1 MHPKPALPP
10 HLLRLADAG
19 DAKPAWI
26 TLLTTEHYNLGMQRA
41 ATISEVN
48 GRASIFIGA
57 VSAGLI
63 ALGFEGAGSRHSAG
77 STVFAALVLTP
88 LLFLGLVTF
97 GRCLQIAIDDW
108 EFSVRIM
115 RLRAAYAQLVPELAG
130 LLAEADTD
138 EAEVSMFAGR
148 WQALQKMLSVAGS
161 MAVISSVVLGADA
174 GAVAYGLS
182 ASLFA
187 ALLAGTAAGTVLMF
201 ATGRYQWGRWCVASS
216 APARTSAL
224 SVACRPLRQARP
236 DPIRITAKE
245 HDVHKP
251 ETYDAGFSH
260 QIGRYSDAIRVPAG
274 QGHDQIIVSG
284 TPGLDENGA
293 IPADFAD
300 EARQAWQNIGAIL
313 AKAGASVSDIV
324 SGRQYLTRQDD
335 IKAYVEVSKEMI
347 THEPALMLSVVSALV
362 WPSIH
367 VELEVVA
374 LVPSKGEPAN

>member
-1 MHPKPALPP
+1 MHPEPALPP

-63 ALGFEGAGSRHSAG
+63 ALGFEGARSRHSAG
-77 STVFAALVLTP
+77 STVFAALVLTS

-174 GAVAYGLS
+174 GVVAYGLS
-182 ASLFA
+182 ASLLA

-201 ATGRYQWGRWCVASS
+201 ATARYQWGRWCGASS
-216 APARTSAL
+216 APARTSTL
-224 SVACRPLRQARP
+224 P
-236 DPIRITAKE
+236 DSLPTSPSR
-245 HDVHKP
+245 
-251 ETYDAGFSH
+251 S
-260 QIGRYSDAIRVPAG
+260 
-274 QGHDQIIVSG
+274 
-284 TPGLDENGA
+284 PGPYPNHSEGA
-293 IPADFAD
+293 
-300 EARQAWQNIGAIL
+300 
-313 AKAGASVSDIV
+313 
-324 SGRQYLTRQDD
+324 
-335 IKAYVEVSKEMI
+335 
-347 THEPALMLSVVSALV
+347 
-362 WPSIH
+362 
-367 VELEVVA
+367 
-374 LVPSKGEPAN
+374 